1 MREKSRL
8 PEIERAGCSLRA
20 VVISPLDN
28 QSRHLLAHRQPGVK
42 IASDLGVDEAF
53 YEKMLKE
60 GMSPAAALRAAQVSM
75 WRDERWEAPYQSTRG
90 LRASLKFPRKMP
102 DVIRRF
108 SRGAEQAGGGINY

>member
-8 PEIERAGCSLRA
+8 PEIERAECLLRA

-53 YEKMLKE
+53 
-60 GMSPAAALRAAQVSM
+60 LREDAERRNVSGGC
-75 WRDERWEAPYQSTRG
+75 ATRG
-90 LRASLKFPRKMP
+90 AGF
-102 DVIRRF
+102 DVE
-108 SRGAEQAGGGINY
+108 G